1 MSAFF
6 RTYPRQERGVTMPSL
21 FERSITELK
30 GVGAVRGEL
39 FRKLGIDS
47 IGALLYYFP
56 RSYEDWSRPQP
67 ISALSGGETCCVRAK
82 LSATMRESRLPGNR
96 FMVRAEVSDGADAM
110 RIVFFNNK
118 YITSMLK
125 YDTEYL
131 FYGRVTKDFSGLQMV
146 SPEFLPADSTV
157 SSFRAIYGLT
167 AGLSNKAVQKAVE
180 QALTLLPS
188 QVSDPIPEDIREK
201 YNLCGLRDAIVNIH
215 TPQSPQALKRAQHRL
230 TVEELLVLNL
240 GILSLKHKNSEARG
254 TNISQ
259 DFTED
264 FLSLLPFVPTGAQ
277 RRAMDDCTRDM
288 LSGTSPMNRLVQGDV
303 GSGKTAIAACA
314 CYNMVKNGRQ
324 AAFMAP
330 TEILAEQH
338 FATLSKLFADTDVRL
353 GLLTGS
359 LTASKKNQIR
369 TQLENGEI
377 DIVVG
382 THALITEKTS
392 FKSLGLAVTDE
403 QHRFGV
409 AQRSKLLSKGKD
421 PHLLVMSATPI
432 PRTLALIIYG
442 DLDIS
447 VVDEIPPGRQPID
460 TMLISTDKRKRAYN
474 FIRKELDSGHK
485 AYIVCPLVEEDDSE
499 LMAAEE
505 YAAELML
512 REFSDYAVGI
522 IHGKMK
528 YAEKEKTMREFAQ
541 GTLDLLVATTV
552 IEVGVD
558 VSAAT
563 VMMIENAERF
573 GLSQLHQ
580 LRGRVGRG
588 DSKSYCILVSDSIAE
603 NTQRRLSVMCGTS
616 DGFKIADEDLKLR
629 GPGDFFGE
637 RQHGLPKLSI
647 ADFSDMDTLRVSQ
660 DIASDIL
667 ADSPDLSSDKYRGLR
682 ASIRR
687 LFADSA
693 GQMN

>member
-1 MSAFF
+1 MS
-6 RTYPRQERGVTMPSL
+6 SL
-21 FERSITELK
+21 FEIPITKLK
-30 GVGAVRGEL
+30 GVGDVKAKL
-39 FRKLGIDS
+39 FHKLGVDS
-47 IGALLYYFP
+47 VGALLYYFP
-56 RSYEDWSRPQP
+56 RSFEDWSNP
-67 ISALSGGETCCVRAK
+67 ISMRDLQGGELCCVKGK
-82 LSATMRESRLPGNR
+82 LSATMRETRLSGNR
-96 FMVRAEVSDGADAM
+96 YMVRCEISDGTDWM
-110 RIVFFNNK
+110 RLVFFNNK

-131 FYGRVTKDFSGLQMV
+131 FYGKVTKDLNGLQMA
-146 SPEFLPADSTV
+146 SPEFSV
-157 SSFRAIYGLT
+157 SSANSSSIHPVYGLT
-167 AGLSNKAVQKAVE
+167 AGLTNKAVQNAVK
-180 QALTLLPS
+180 QALLLLP
-188 QVSDPIPEDIREK
+188 QKVVDPLPEFIREK
-201 YNLCGLRDAIVNIH
+201 YSLCSLRDAIINIH
-215 TPQSPQALKRAQHRL
+215 TPASYKEYNAAQKRLCA
-230 TVEELLVLNL
+230 EELLVLSL
-240 GILSLKHKNSEARG
+240 GIRAMKQRRTDTVGTALKEDY
-254 TNISQ
+254 TN
-259 DFTED
+259 E
-264 FLSLLPFVPTGAQ
+264 FLSLLPFKPTDAQ
-277 RRAMDDCTRDM
+277 RRAMVDCVNDM
-288 LSGTSPMNRLVQGDV
+288 NSGTVPMNRLVQGDV

-314 CYNMVKNGRQ
+314 CYNVAKNGGQ

-338 FATLSKLFADTDVRL
+338 YATLQKLFSNTDVRL

-359 LTASKKNQIR
+359 VTASNKKKIR
-369 TQLENGEI
+369 ALLEAGEI
-377 DIVVG
+377 DIIVG
-382 THALITEKTS
+382 THALITDKTV
-392 FKSLGLAVTDE
+392 FKSLQLAVTDE

-409 AQRSKLLSKGKD
+409 SQRAKLLSKGQD

-460 TMLISTDKRKRAYN
+460 TLLISAEKRNRAYG
-474 FIRKELDSGHK
+474 FIKKEIDKGGA
-485 AYIVCPLVEEDDSE
+485 AYIVCPLVEEDESE

-512 REFSDYAVGI
+512 KEFSDYAVGI

-528 YAEKEKTMREFAQ
+528 YSEKEKTMNEFAS
-541 GTLDLLVATTV
+541 GKLNLLVATTV

-558 VSAAT
+558 VPRAT

-588 DSKSYCILVSDSIAE
+588 DSKSYCILVSDSNSE
-603 NTQRRLSVMCGTS
+603 DTQKRLSVMCSTT

-647 ADFSDMDTLRVSQ
+647 ADFSDMDTLKLSQ
-660 DIASDIL
+660 SIAKDIL
-667 ADSPDLSSDKYRGLR
+667 SISPDLADDTFKGLR
-682 ASIRR
+682 GAIRR
-687 LFADSA
+687 LFKSA
-693 GQMN
+693 EGTMN

>member
-1 MSAFF
+1 
-6 RTYPRQERGVTMPSL
+6 MPSL
-21 FERSITELK
+21 FEQPIRTLK
-30 GVGAVRGEL
+30 GVGAVKEEL
-39 FRKLGIDS
+39 FHKLRIDS
-47 IGALLYYFP
+47 VGALLCYYP
-56 RSYEDWSRPQP
+56 RSYEDWSRPMP
-67 ISALSGGETCCVRAK
+67 ISEAQSGEVCCIKGSLST
-82 LSATMRESRLPGNR
+82 TMRESRLPGNR
-96 FMVRAEVSDGADAM
+96 YMVRAEITDGTDAM

-125 YDTEYL
+125 YDTKYL
-131 FYGRVTKDFSGLQMV
+131 FYGKVTKDFSGVQMI
-146 SPEFLPADSTV
+146 SPEFSLADGTV
-157 SSFRAIYGLT
+157 SSFRPIYGLT
-167 AGLSNKAVQKAVE
+167 AGLSNKAIQNAVK
-180 QALTLLPS
+180 QALLLLPEK
-188 QVSDPIPEDIREK
+188 VSDPIPQNIREK
-201 YNLCGLRDAIVNIH
+201 YDLCGLRDAIVNIH
-215 TPQSPQALKRAQHRL
+215 CPESPKALNAARRRL
-230 TVEELLVLNL
+230 MAEELLVLNL
-240 GILSLKHKNSEARG
+240 GIRALKAKQTEACG
-254 TNISQ
+254 TNIKE
-259 DFTED
+259 DFTEE
-264 FLSLLPFVPTGAQ
+264 FLRLLPFAPTSAQ

-288 LSGTSPMNRLVQGDV
+288 LSGKAPMNRLVQGDV

-338 FATLSKLFADTDVRL
+338 FASLSKLFEGTGIRV

-359 LTASKKNQIR
+359 ATAASKKNIR
-369 TQLENGEI
+369 SQLAEGEI
-377 DIVVG
+377 DIIVG
-382 THALITEKTS
+382 THALITDKTS
-392 FKSLGLAVTDE
+392 FRSLGLAVTDE

-409 AQRSKLLSKGKD
+409 SQRAKLLSKGED

-447 VVDEIPPGRQPID
+447 IVDEVPPGRQPID
-460 TMLISTDKRKRAYN
+460 TLLIDSSKRDRAYG
-474 FIRKELDSGHK
+474 FIRKELSMGHR
-485 AYIVCPLVEEDDSE
+485 AYIVCPLVEEDDSD
-499 LMAAEE
+499 LAAAEE

-512 REFSDYAVGI
+512 KQFSDYAVGI

-528 YAEKEKTMREFAQ
+528 YQEKEKTMRDFASGKLQ
-541 GTLDLLVATTV
+541 LLVATTV

-558 VSAAT
+558 VSSAT

-588 DSKSYCILVSDSIAE
+588 DSKSYCILVSDSKAE
-603 NTQRRLSVMCGTS
+603 NTVKRLSVMCSTS
-616 DGFKIADEDLKLR
+616 DGFKIADEDLRLR

-647 ADFSDMDTLRVSQ
+647 ADLSDMDALKTSQAIAQ
-660 DIASDIL
+660 DIIT
-667 ADSPDLSSDKYRGLR
+667 DSPDLSGDRYRGLR

-687 LFADSA
+687 LFRDTA

>member
-1 MSAFF
+1 MS
-6 RTYPRQERGVTMPSL
+6 SL
-21 FERSITELK
+21 FELPVSALK
-30 GVGAVRGEL
+30 GVGSVKAKLFSKLNINSVGEL
-39 FRKLGIDS
+39 
-47 IGALLYYFP
+47 LYHFP
-56 RSYEDWSRPQP
+56 RGYEDWSKPVP
-67 ISALSGGETCCVRAK
+67 ISQVQGGDLCCVRGK

-96 FMVRAEVSDGADAM
+96 FMVRAEVSDGYDAM

-131 FYGRVTKDFSGLQMV
+131 FYGKATKDLSGVQMV
-146 SPEFLPADSTV
+146 SPEFRLFKNDEPSMHPVYA
-157 SSFRAIYGLT
+157 LT
-167 AGLSNKAVQKAVE
+167 AGLTNKALQNAVK
-180 QALTLLPS
+180 QAIELLP
-188 QVSDPIPEDIREK
+188 QRVADPIPEDIRLK
-201 YNLCGLRDAIVNIH
+201 YDLCGLREAIVNIH
-215 TPQSPQALKRAQHRL
+215 CPASPTALTKARRRL
-230 TVEELLVLNL
+230 TAEEFLVLSL
-240 GILSLKHKNSEARG
+240 GLRALRSNNTKNKGS
-254 TNISQ
+254 NIKN
-259 DFTED
+259 DYTDE
-264 FLSLLPFVPTGAQ
+264 FLSLLPFKPTGAQ
-277 RRAMDDCTRDM
+277 LRAMGDCARDM
-288 LSGTSPMNRLVQGDV
+288 LHSVSPMNRLVQGDV

-314 CYNMVKNGRQ
+314 CYNMAKNGKQ

-338 FATLSKLFADTDVRL
+338 FATLSKLFANTDIRL

-359 LTASKKNQIR
+359 CTASAKKEIR
-369 TQLENGEI
+369 RKLSEGEI
-377 DIVVG
+377 DIIVG
-382 THALITEKTS
+382 THALITDKTV

-409 AQRSKLLSKGKD
+409 SQRSKLLSKGET

-432 PRTLALIIYG
+432 PRTLALIVYG

-447 VVDEIPPGRQPID
+447 IVDEIPPGRQPID
-460 TMLISTDKRKRAYN
+460 TLLISSDKRHRAYG
-474 FIRKELDSGHK
+474 FIRKEIDKGNA
-485 AYIVCPLVEEDDSE
+485 AYIVCPLVEEDESD

-512 REFSDYAVGI
+512 KEFSDYAVGI

-528 YAEKEKTMREFAQ
+528 YSEKEKTMAAFAS
-541 GTLDLLVATTV
+541 GELDLLVATTV

-558 VSAAT
+558 VPRST
-563 VMMIENAERF
+563 IMMIENAERF

-588 DSKSYCILVSDSIAE
+588 EGKSYCILVSDSTAE
-603 NTQRRLSVMCGTS
+603 NTQRRLSVMCSTT

-647 ADFSDMDTLRVSQ
+647 AEFSDMESLSLSQ
-660 DIASDIL
+660 AIAEDIIT
-667 ADSPDLSSDKYRGLR
+667 DSPDLSGDRYKGLR
-682 ASIRR
+682 GAVKR
-687 LFADSA
+687 LFKDAE
-693 GQMN
+693 GTMN

>member
-1 MSAFF
+1 MA
-6 RTYPRQERGVTMPSL
+6 SL

-30 GVGAVRGEL
+30 GIGAVKSKL
-39 FRKLGIDS
+39 FQKLGIDS

-56 RSYEDWSRPQP
+56 RSYEDWSSPMS
-67 ISALSGGETCCVRAK
+67 ISQAESGQVCCIKGR
-82 LSATMRESRLPGNR
+82 LSAPLRESRLPGNR
-96 FMVRAEVSDGADAM
+96 YMVRGEVSDGDDFM

-118 YITSMLK
+118 YISSMLK
-125 YDTEYL
+125 YDTDYL
-131 FYGRVTKDFSGLQMV
+131 FYGKATRDFSGLQMI
-146 SPEFLPADSTV
+146 SPEFLPFEKLSDDSLRPV
-157 SSFRAIYGLT
+157 YGLT
-167 AGLSNKAVQKAVE
+167 SGLSNKAVRDAVY
-180 QALTLLPS
+180 QAIQLLPE
-188 QVSDPIPEDIREK
+188 QVSDPIPEDIRRR
-201 YNLCGLRDAIVNIH
+201 YGLCSLREAIINIH
-215 TPQSPQALKRAQHRL
+215 RPKNQKALHSARSRL
-230 TVEELLVLNL
+230 VIEELLMLNL
-240 GILSLKHKNSEARG
+240 GIYSLKQSNHQSRG
-254 TNISQ
+254 QNISC
-259 DFTED
+259 DYTDE
-264 FLSLLPFVPTGAQ
+264 FLRLLPFAPTGAQ

-288 LSGTSPMNRLVQGDV
+288 LHSKTPMNRLVQGDV

-314 CYNMVKNGRQ
+314 CYNMVRNGRQ

-338 FATLSKLFADTDVRL
+338 YATLSKLFDGTGLRL

-359 LTASKKNQIR
+359 LTASNKNKIR
-369 TQLENGEI
+369 QELENGDI

-382 THALITEKTS
+382 THALITDKTT

-409 AQRSKLLSKGKD
+409 AQRAKLLSKGES

-447 VVDEIPPGRQPID
+447 IVDEVPPGRQPID
-460 TMLISTDKRKRAYN
+460 TLLINSHKRSRAYN
-474 FIRKELDSGHK
+474 FIRKEIDSGHS
-485 AYIVCPLVEEDDSE
+485 AYIVCPLVEEDDSD

-512 REFSDYAVGI
+512 KEFSDYAVGV

-528 YAEKEKTMREFAQ
+528 YSEKEKTMRDFAN
-541 GTLDLLVATTV
+541 GKLNLLVATTV

-558 VSAAT
+558 VSNAT
-563 VMMIENAERF
+563 IMMIENAERF

-588 DSKSYCILVSDSIAE
+588 DSKSYCILVSDSTSD
-603 NTQRRLSVMCGTS
+603 NTLTRLSVMCATT
-616 DGFKIADEDLKLR
+616 DGFKIADEDLRLR

-637 RQHGLPKLSI
+637 RQHGLPKLRI
-647 ADFSDMDTLRVSQ
+647 ADFSDMDSLRVSQ
-660 DIASDIL
+660 SIASDIL
-667 ADSPDLSSDKYRGLR
+667 SQSPDLSDDKFRWLR

-687 LFADSA
+687 LFKDS
-693 GQMN
+693 GNTMN

>member
-1 MSAFF
+1 MS
-6 RTYPRQERGVTMPSL
+6 SL
-21 FERSITELK
+21 FDLPITSLK
-30 GVGAVRGEL
+30 GVGSVKAKLFSKLNINSVGE
-39 FRKLGIDS
+39 
-47 IGALLYYFP
+47 LLYYFP
-56 RSYEDWSRPQP
+56 RSFDIWGNPVPVSE
-67 ISALSGGETCCVRAK
+67 LKGGETCCVRGK

-96 FMVRAEVSDGADAM
+96 YMVRCEISDGYDAM

-131 FYGRVTKDFSGLQMV
+131 FYGKATKDLNGVQMV
-146 SPEFLPADSTV
+146 SPEFKLYKGNEV
-157 SSFRAIYGLT
+157 SIHPVYSLT
-167 AGLSNKAVQKAVE
+167 AGLNNKTVQKAVK
-180 QALTLLPS
+180 QALELLPEK
-188 QVSDPIPEDIREK
+188 VSDPIPDFIRDK
-201 YNLCGLRDAIVNIH
+201 YNLCGLKEAIINIH
-215 TPQSPQALKRAQHRL
+215 SPQSFSALDKARQRL
-230 TVEELLVLNL
+230 TVEEFLVLSL
-240 GILSLKHKNSEARG
+240 GIRALKQKNTQSIGSNLSE
-254 TNISQ
+254 
-259 DFTED
+259 DFTDE
-264 FLSLLPFVPTGAQ
+264 FLKLLPFSPTGAQ
-277 RRAMDDCTRDM
+277 LRAIKDCASDM
-288 LSGTSPMNRLVQGDV
+288 LYGTAPMNRLVQGDV

-314 CYNMVKNGRQ
+314 CYNAAKNGMQ

-338 FATLSKLFADTDVRL
+338 FATLSKLFAGTDIRL

-359 LTASKKNQIR
+359 VSASQKKEIR
-369 TQLENGEI
+369 EKLQQGEI

-382 THALITEKTS
+382 THALITDKTV
-392 FKSLGLAVTDE
+392 FRSLGLAVTDE

-409 AQRSKLLSKGKD
+409 AQRSKLLSKGKS

-447 VVDEIPPGRQPID
+447 VVDEIPPGRQPVD
-460 TMLISTDKRKRAYN
+460 TLLISSEKRSRAYG
-474 FIRKELDSGHK
+474 FIRKEIDKGNA
-485 AYIVCPLVEEDDSE
+485 AYIVCPLVEEDDSD

-528 YAEKEKTMREFAQ
+528 YSEKEKTMRAFAQ
-541 GTLDLLVATTV
+541 GELNLLVATTV

-558 VSAAT
+558 VPRAT
-563 VMMIENAERF
+563 IMMIENAERF

-588 DSKSYCILVSDSIAE
+588 NEKSYCILVSDNTGE
-603 NTQRRLSVMCGTS
+603 NTLKRLGVMCSTTN
-616 DGFKIADEDLKLR
+616 GFRIADEDLKLR

-647 ADFSDMDTLRVSQ
+647 AEFSDMDSLKLSQ
-660 DIASDIL
+660 LIANDIL
-667 ADSPDLSSDKYRGLR
+667 ADSHDLSEDKYRGLKG
-682 ASIRR
+682 AVKR
-687 LFADSA
+687 LFKDTE
-693 GQMN
+693 GTMN

>member
-1 MSAFF
+1 MA
-6 RTYPRQERGVTMPSL
+6 SL
-21 FERSITELK
+21 FERHISTLK
-30 GVGAVRGEL
+30 GVGTVRSQL
-39 FRKLGIDS
+39 FEKLGLNS
-47 IGALLYYFP
+47 VGALLYHFP
-56 RSYEDWSRPQP
+56 VRYEDWSKPVK
-67 ISALSGGETCCVRAK
+67 ISEATAGEMCCVKGK
-82 LSATMRESRLPGNR
+82 LSATMRESRLSGNR
-96 FMVRAEVSDGADAM
+96 YMVRAEISDGYDAM

-131 FYGRVTKDFSGLQMV
+131 FYGRVTWDLSGVQMI
-146 SPEFLPADSTV
+146 SPEFSVYKEEEISLKPVYNLTS
-157 SSFRAIYGLT
+157 GLT
-167 AGLSNKAVQKAVE
+167 NKMVQKAVL
-180 QALTLLPS
+180 QALALLPDTI
-188 QVSDPIPEDIREK
+188 VDPLPEFIRKK
-201 YNLCGLRDAIVNIH
+201 YFLCGLREAIVNIH
-215 TPQSPQALKRAQHRL
+215 NPRSIKELNEARRRL
-230 TVEELLVLNL
+230 CVEELLVLSL
-240 GILSLKHKNSEARG
+240 GIRSLKEKRTEVSGTKIAR
-254 TNISQ
+254 
-259 DFTED
+259 DYTED
-264 FLSLLPFVPTGAQ
+264 FLKLLPFAPTGAQ
-277 RRAMDDCTRDM
+277 HRAMQDCVTDM
-288 LSGTSPMNRLVQGDV
+288 LRGTAPMNRLVQGDV

-314 CYNMVKNGRQ
+314 CYNVAKNGGQ

-338 FATLSKLFADTDVRL
+338 FATLSRLFADTDIRIA
-353 GLLTGS
+353 LLTGS
-359 LTASKKNQIR
+359 VTAANKKKIR
-369 TQLENGEI
+369 ASLEAGEI
-377 DIVVG
+377 DIIVG
-382 THALITEKTS
+382 THALITDATV
-392 FKSLGLAVTDE
+392 FKFLQLAVTDE

-409 AQRSKLLSKGKD
+409 SQRAKLIAKGND

-460 TMLISTDKRKRAYN
+460 TLLITSDKRKRAYG
-474 FIRKELDSGHK
+474 FIKKEIDKGK
-485 AYIVCPLVEEDDSE
+485 AAYIVCPLVEEDDTE

-512 REFSDYAVGI
+512 KEFSEYAVGI

-528 YAEKEKTMREFAQ
+528 YSEKEKTMRDFSE
-541 GTLDLLVATTV
+541 GKLNLLVATTV

-558 VSAAT
+558 VPRAT

-588 DSKSYCILVSDSIAE
+588 DSKSYCVLVSDS
-603 NTQRRLSVMCGTS
+603 TSDTTVQRLNVMCSTT
-616 DGFKIADEDLKLR
+616 DGFRIADEDLKLR

-647 ADFSDMDTLRVSQ
+647 ADFSDMDSLKLSQ
-660 DIASDIL
+660 AVANDIFDF
-667 ADSPDLSSDKYRGLR
+667 SPDLSHDSLKGLR

-687 LFADSA
+687 LFRAA
-693 GQMN
+693 EGTMN

>member
-1 MSAFF
+1 MA
-6 RTYPRQERGVTMPSL
+6 SL
-21 FERSITELK
+21 FERPITSLK
-30 GVGAVRGEL
+30 GIGAVKAEL
-39 FRKLGIDS
+39 FHKLGIDS
-47 IGALLYYFP
+47 VGALLYHFP
-56 RSYEDWSRPQP
+56 RSFEDWSNPKS
-67 ISALSGGETCCVRAK
+67 IANAVSGEVCCIRGK
-82 LSATMRESRLPGNR
+82 LSATMRESRLPGKR
-96 FMVRAEVSDGADAM
+96 LMVRAEISDGVDAM

-131 FYGRVTKDFSGLQMV
+131 FYGKVTRDLGGVQMV
-146 SPEFLPADSTV
+146 SPKFSPYVQRDGYIKPVYA
-157 SSFRAIYGLT
+157 LT
-167 AGLSNKAVQKAVE
+167 AGLSNKAVQNAVK
-180 QALTLLPS
+180 QACELLP
-188 QVSDPIPEDIREK
+188 QVVSDPLPEFIRKK
-201 YNLCGLRDAIVNIH
+201 YDLCGLRDAIINIH
-215 TPQSPQALKRAQHRL
+215 NPLSYEELRRARL
-230 TVEELLVLNL
+230 RLCVEELLVLSL
-240 GILSLKHKNSEARG
+240 GIRTLKEGRKTSKA

-259 DFTED
+259 DYTDE
-264 FLSLLPFVPTGAQ
+264 FLCLLPFKPTGAQ
-277 RRAMDDCTRDM
+277 HRAMLDCVNDM
-288 LSGTSPMNRLVQGDV
+288 QFGAFPMNRLVQGDV
-303 GSGKTAIAACA
+303 GSGKTAIAAAA
-314 CYNMVKNGRQ
+314 CYNVAKNGGQ

-338 FATLSKLFADTDVRL
+338 FASLTKLFADTDIKL

-359 LTASKKNQIR
+359 STASQKKNIR
-369 TQLENGEI
+369 SALEAGEI
-377 DIVVG
+377 DIIVG
-382 THALITEKTS
+382 THALITDKTI
-392 FKSLGLAVTDE
+392 FKNLMLAVTDE

-409 AQRSKLLSKGKD
+409 SQRAKLVAKGED

-460 TMLISTDKRKRAYN
+460 TLLISSDKRHRAYN
-474 FIRKELDSGHK
+474 FIKKEIDKGNA
-485 AYIVCPLVEEDDSE
+485 AYIVCPLVREDESE

-512 REFSDYAVGI
+512 KEFSDYAVGI

-528 YAEKEKTMREFAQ
+528 YSEKEKAMSLFAS
-541 GTLDLLVATTV
+541 GELNLLVSTTV

-558 VSAAT
+558 VPRST

-588 DSKSYCILVSDSIAE
+588 DSKSYCILVSDNTSE
-603 NTQRRLSVMCGTS
+603 ETQRRLSVMCSTT

-647 ADFSDMDTLRVSQ
+647 ADFSDMDTLNLSQ
-660 DIASDIL
+660 KIAKDIL
-667 ADSPDLSSDKYRGLR
+667 SVDSDLSGDDFKGLR
-682 ASIRR
+682 RSIRR
-687 LFADSA
+687 LFKSSE
-693 GQMN
+693 GMMN

>member
-1 MSAFF
+1 MA
-6 RTYPRQERGVTMPSL
+6 SL
-21 FERSITELK
+21 FERHISTLK
-30 GVGAVRGEL
+30 GVGPVKAEL
-39 FRKLGIDS
+39 FEKLGLDS
-47 IGALLYYFP
+47 VGALLYHFP
-56 RSYEDWSRPQP
+56 RDYEDWSKPVK
-67 ISALSGGETCCVRAK
+67 ISEAAAGELCCVKGK

-96 FMVRAEVSDGADAM
+96 YMVRAEVSDGYDAM

-131 FYGRVTKDFSGLQMV
+131 FYGKVTWDLSGVQMV
-146 SPEFLPADSTV
+146 SPEFSVYKEAETTLKPVYNLTS
-157 SSFRAIYGLT
+157 GLT
-167 AGLSNKAVQKAVE
+167 NKTVQKAVQ
-180 QALTLLPS
+180 QALLLLPET
-188 QVSDPIPEDIREK
+188 VADPLPEFIRKK
-201 YNLCGLRDAIVNIH
+201 YFLCGLREAIVNIH
-215 TPQSPQALKRAQHRL
+215 NPKSQKELNDARRRL
-230 TVEELLVLNL
+230 CVEELLVLSL
-240 GILSLKHKNSEARG
+240 GIRALKDKRTEVRG
-254 TNISQ
+254 SKISR

-264 FLSLLPFVPTGAQ
+264 FLKLLPFTPTGAQ
-277 RRAMDDCTRDM
+277 YRAMQDCVMDM
-288 LSGTSPMNRLVQGDV
+288 LSGKTPMNRLVQGDV

-314 CYNMVKNGRQ
+314 CYNVAKNGGQ

-338 FATLSKLFADTDVRL
+338 FATLKRLFDGTDIRL

-359 LTASKKNQIR
+359 VSAANKKKIRAS
-369 TQLENGEI
+369 LEAGEI

-382 THALITEKTS
+382 THALITDATV
-392 FKSLGLAVTDE
+392 FKSLQLAVTDE

-409 AQRSKLLSKGKD
+409 SQRAKLIAKGQD

-460 TMLISTDKRKRAYN
+460 TLLITSDKRKRAYD
-474 FIRKELDSGHK
+474 FIKKEIDKGK
-485 AYIVCPLVEEDDSE
+485 AAYIVCPLVEEDDSE

-512 REFSDYAVGI
+512 KEFSDYAVGI

-528 YAEKEKTMREFAQ
+528 YSEKEKTMREFAQ
-541 GTLDLLVATTV
+541 GNLNLLVATTV

-558 VSAAT
+558 VPRAT

-588 DSKSYCILVSDSIAE
+588 DSKSYCVLVSDSKSE
-603 NTQRRLSVMCGTS
+603 TTVQRLSVMCSTT
-616 DGFKIADEDLKLR
+616 DGFRIADEDLKLR

-637 RQHGLPKLSI
+637 RQHGLPTLMI
-647 ADFSDMDTLRVSQ
+647 ADFSDMDSLRLSQ
-660 DIASDIL
+660 AVAADIFEF
-667 ADSPDLSSDKYRGLR
+667 SPDLTHETLKGLR

-687 LFADSA
+687 LFKSA
-693 GQMN
+693 EGTMN

>member
-1 MSAFF
+1 MA
-6 RTYPRQERGVTMPSL
+6 SL
-21 FERSITELK
+21 FERPITYLK
-30 GVGAVRGEL
+30 GVGPAKACL
-39 FRKLGIDS
+39 FQKLGIDS
-47 IGALLYYFP
+47 VGALLYHFP
-56 RSYEDWSRPQP
+56 RDFEDWSNPVK
-67 ISALSGGETCCVRAK
+67 ISEAASGEVCCVRGK

-96 FMVRAEVSDGADAM
+96 LMVRAEVSDGYDAM

-131 FYGRVTKDFSGLQMV
+131 FYGKITRDLGGVQMV
-146 SPEFLPADSTV
+146 SPEFSVYTGKQNDLKP
-157 SSFRAIYGLT
+157 IYALT
-167 AGLSNKAVQKAVE
+167 AGLSNKAVQNAAK
-180 QALTLLPS
+180 QACELLPS
-188 QVSDPIPEDIREK
+188 VVSDPLPEFIRKK
-201 YNLCGLRDAIVNIH
+201 YNLMGLREAIVNIH
-215 TPQSPQALKRAQHRL
+215 NPSSLKELNLAKLRL
-230 TVEELLVLNL
+230 CVEELLVLSL
-240 GILSLKHKNSEARG
+240 GIRALKEGRKEA
-254 TNISQ
+254 TASNISC
-259 DFTED
+259 DYTED
-264 FLSLLPFVPTGAQ
+264 FLSLLPFTPTNAQ
-277 RRAMDDCTRDM
+277 YRAMQNCVNDM
-288 LSGTSPMNRLVQGDV
+288 LKGTTPMNRLVQGDV

-314 CYNMVKNGRQ
+314 CYNVAKNGGQ
-324 AAFMAP
+324 SAFMAP

-338 FATLSKLFADTDVRL
+338 FSTFSKLFAGTDIKI

-359 LTASKKNQIR
+359 VKESEKKRIR
-369 TQLENGEI
+369 AELEAGEI
-377 DIVVG
+377 DVIIG
-382 THALITEKTS
+382 THALITDKTN
-392 FKSLGLAVTDE
+392 FKNLMLAVTDE

-409 AQRSKLLSKGKD
+409 SQRAKLVAKGED

-460 TMLISTDKRKRAYN
+460 TLHITSAKRQRAYE
-474 FIRKELDSGHK
+474 FIKKEIDKGNA
-485 AYIVCPLVEEDDSE
+485 AYIVCPLVEEDESE

-512 REFSDYAVGI
+512 KEFSDYAVGI

-528 YAEKEKTMREFAQ
+528 YSEKEKTMAEFAAGKLQ
-541 GTLDLLVATTV
+541 LLVATTV

-558 VSAAT
+558 VPRAS

-588 DSKSYCILVSDSIAE
+588 NSKSYCVLVSDSTAE
-603 NTQRRLSVMCGTS
+603 ETVKRISVMCSTT

-637 RQHGLPKLSI
+637 RQHGLPKLNI
-647 ADFSDMDTLRVSQ
+647 ADFSDMDSLKLSQ
-660 DIASDIL
+660 DIAKEIL
-667 ADSPDLSSDKYRGLR
+667 SRTPDLSGDEFKGLR
-682 ASIRR
+682 GAIRR
-687 LFADSA
+687 LFKSSE
-693 GQMN
+693 GTMN

>member
-1 MSAFF
+1 MA
-6 RTYPRQERGVTMPSL
+6 SL
-21 FERSITELK
+21 FDYPITKLK
-30 GVGAVRGEL
+30 GVGTVRGQL
-39 FRKLGIDS
+39 FSKLGLES
-47 IGALLYYFP
+47 VGALLYHFP
-56 RSYEDWSRPQP
+56 RSYEDWSNPVS
-67 ISALSGGETCCVRAK
+67 ISDAKSGEICCIKGK
-82 LSATMRESRLPGNR
+82 LSSTMRESRLPGNR
-96 FMVRAEVSDGADAM
+96 YMVRAEVSDGFDAM

-131 FYGRVTKDFSGLQMV
+131 FYGKVTCDLSGVQMV
-146 SPEFLPADSTV
+146 SPEFSVYKMKETSLKP
-157 SSFRAIYGLT
+157 IYNLT
-167 AGLSNKAVQKAVE
+167 AGLTNKAVQNAVI
-180 QALTLLPS
+180 QACMMLPET
-188 QVSDPIPEDIREK
+188 VSDPLPEFIRLK
-201 YNLCGLRDAIVNIH
+201 YKLCGLRDAIINIH
-215 TPQSPQALKRAQHRL
+215 NPKSYEDLNDARKRL
-230 TVEELLVLNL
+230 CVEELLVLSL
-240 GILSLKHKNSEARG
+240 GIRALKEKRTDSKG
-254 TNISQ
+254 CNISN
-259 DFTED
+259 DYTED
-264 FLSLLPFVPTGAQ
+264 FLKLLPFTPTGAQ
-277 RRAMDDCTRDM
+277 RKAMYDCISDM
-288 LSGTSPMNRLVQGDV
+288 LRGTSPMNRLVQGDV

-314 CYNMVKNGRQ
+314 CFNVARNGGQ

-338 FATLSKLFADTDVRL
+338 FATLSKLFTGTDIRL

-359 LTASKKNQIR
+359 VTAANKKRIR
-369 TQLENGEI
+369 ASLEAGEI

-382 THALITEKTS
+382 THALITDATV
-392 FKSLGLAVTDE
+392 FKSLQLAVTDE

-409 AQRSKLLSKGKD
+409 SQRAKLIAKGSD

-460 TMLISTDKRKRAYN
+460 TFLILSEKRHRAYE
-474 FIRKELDSGHK
+474 FIKKEINKGK
-485 AYIVCPLVEEDDSE
+485 AAYIVCPLVEEDDSD

-512 REFSDYAVGI
+512 KEFSDYAVGI

-528 YAEKEKTMREFAQ
+528 YSEKEKTMREFAEGKLQ
-541 GTLDLLVATTV
+541 LLVATTV

-558 VSAAT
+558 VPRAT

-588 DSKSYCILVSDSIAE
+588 DSKSYCVLVSDSQSE
-603 NTQRRLSVMCGTS
+603 NTVQRLSVLTS
-616 DGFKIADEDLKLR
+616 TTDGFKIADEDLKLR

-637 RQHGLPKLSI
+637 RQHGLPKLMV
-647 ADFSDMDTLRVSQ
+647 ADFSDTESLRLSQ
-660 DIASDIL
+660 SVAKDIFEF
-667 ADSPDLSSDKYRGLR
+667 SPDLSHESLKGLR

-687 LFADSA
+687 LFKTSE
-693 GQMN
+693 GTMN

>member
-1 MSAFF
+1 MS
-6 RTYPRQERGVTMPSL
+6 SL
-21 FERSITELK
+21 FEIPIKKLK
-30 GVGAVRGEL
+30 GVGDVKAKL
-39 FRKLGIDS
+39 FNKLGIDS
-47 IGALLYYFP
+47 VGALLYYFP
-56 RSYEDWSRPQP
+56 RDFEDWSNPVPMRELQ
-67 ISALSGGETCCVRAK
+67 GGELCCVRGI
-82 LSATMRESRLPGNR
+82 LSSTMRESRLPGNR
-96 FMVRAEVSDGADAM
+96 YMVRAEVSDGTDCV
-110 RIVFFNNK
+110 RLVFFNNK

-131 FYGRVTKDFSGLQMV
+131 FYGKVTKDLNGLQMV
-146 SPEFLPADSTV
+146 SPEFSVYSASAGTV
-157 SSFRAIYGLT
+157 HSVYGLT
-167 AGLSNKAVQKAVE
+167 AGLSNKAVQNAVK
-180 QALTLLPS
+180 QALQLLPAK
-188 QVSDPIPEDIREK
+188 VSDPLPDFIREK
-201 YNLCGLRDAIVNIH
+201 YNLCSLRDAIINIH
-215 TPQSPQALKRAQHRL
+215 NPSSYKELNEARKRLCA
-230 TVEELLVLNL
+230 EELLVLSL
-240 GILSLKHKNSEARG
+240 GIRSMKQHRVDSKATLLEK
-254 TNISQ
+254 
-259 DFTED
+259 DYTED
-264 FLSLLPFVPTGAQ
+264 FLKLLPFTPTNAQ
-277 RRAMDDCTRDM
+277 RRAMNDCIKDM
-288 LSGTSPMNRLVQGDV
+288 LSSSHPMNRLVQGDV

-314 CYNMVKNGRQ
+314 CYNIAKNGGQ

-338 FATLSKLFADTDVRL
+338 FATLSKFFADTDIRL

-359 LTASKKNQIR
+359 VTPANKKKIR
-369 TQLENGEI
+369 AQLEAGEI
-377 DIVVG
+377 DVIVG
-382 THALITEKTS
+382 THALITDKTI
-392 FKSLGLAVTDE
+392 FKSLQLAVTDE

-409 AQRSKLLSKGKD
+409 SQRAKLLSKGQD

-460 TMLISTDKRKRAYN
+460 TLLITSDMRSRAYG
-474 FIRKELDSGHK
+474 FIKKEIDKGGA

-512 REFSDYAVGI
+512 KEFSDYAVGI

-528 YAEKEKTMREFAQ
+528 YSEKEKTMAEFAS
-541 GTLDLLVATTV
+541 GKLNLLVATTV

-558 VSAAT
+558 VPRAT

-588 DSKSYCILVSDSIAE
+588 DFKSYCVLVSDSMSDD
-603 NTQRRLSVMCGTS
+603 TQKRLSVMCSTS

-637 RQHGLPKLSI
+637 RQHGLPQLSI
-647 ADFSDMDTLRVSQ
+647 ADLSDMDTLKLSQ
-660 DIASDIL
+660 SIAKDIL
-667 ADSPDLSSDKYRGLR
+667 AVSPDLSDDRFRGLR
-682 ASIRR
+682 GAIRR
-687 LFADSA
+687 LF
-693 GQMN
+693 MNAEGTMN

>member
-1 MSAFF
+1 
-6 RTYPRQERGVTMPSL
+6 MPSL
-21 FERSITELK
+21 FSKDITTLK
-30 GVGAVRGEL
+30 GVGEKKAVY
-39 FRKLGIDS
+39 FRKLGINTV
-47 IGALLYYFP
+47 GKLLYYFP
-56 RSYEDWSRPQP
+56 VRYDDWSRPVP
-67 ISALSGGETCCVRAK
+67 MSDLTGGETCCVRGK
-82 LSATMRESRLPGNR
+82 LSTTMRESRLPGNR
-96 FMVRAEVSDGADAM
+96 YIVRAEISDGYDAVS
-110 RIVFFNNK
+110 IVFFNNK

-131 FYGRVTKDFSGLQMV
+131 FYGKVTKSLGGFQMV
-146 SPEFLPADSTV
+146 SPEFKMYKPEETSLKPV
-157 SSFRAIYGLT
+157 YRLT
-167 AGLSNKAVQKAVE
+167 SGLSNNAVISAVKQALLLLPQKVADPLPDFIRKKYDLCDLREAIINMHAPETFSKVQKA
-180 QALTLLPS
+180 
-188 QVSDPIPEDIREK
+188 R
-201 YNLCGLRDAIVNIH
+201 Y
-215 TPQSPQALKRAQHRL
+215 RL
-230 TVEELLVLNL
+230 SVEEFL
-240 GILSLKHKNSEARG
+240 ILSLGIRAMKDGRKEYKG
-254 TNISQ
+254 TNITK
-259 DFTED
+259 DFTEE
-264 FLSLLPFVPTGAQ
+264 FISLLPFTPTNAQ
-277 RRAMDDCTRDM
+277 RRAMIDCRNDM
-288 LSGTSPMNRLVQGDV
+288 LNGISPMNRLVQGDV

-338 FATLSKLFADTDVRL
+338 FSTLSKLFSGTDVTL

-359 LTASKKNQIR
+359 LKESEKKAIR
-369 TQLENGEI
+369 RKLEEGEI

-382 THALITEKTS
+382 THALITDKTN
-392 FKSLGLAVTDE
+392 FRSLGLAITDE

-409 AQRSKLLSKGKD
+409 AQRAKLLSKGEN

-460 TMLISTDKRKRAYN
+460 TLLIDSGKRSRAFN
-474 FIRKELDSGHK
+474 FIRNEIDKGNS
-485 AYIVCPLVEEDDSE
+485 AYIVCPLVEEDESE

-512 REFSDYAVGI
+512 NEFSDYAVGI

-528 YAEKEKTMREFAQ
+528 YSEKEKTMRDFSE
-541 GTLDLLVATTV
+541 GKINLLVATTV

-558 VSAAT
+558 VSTAT

-588 DSKSYCILVSDSIAE
+588 TDKSYCILVSDSTAE
-603 NTQRRLSVMCGTS
+603 DTVKRLSVMCSTA
-616 DGFKIADEDLKLR
+616 DGFKVADEDLRLR

-637 RQHGLPKLSI
+637 RQHGLPAMSV
-647 ADFSDMDTLRVSQ
+647 ADFSDMNSLKLSQ
-660 DIASDIL
+660 AIADDIL
-667 ADSPDLSSDKYRGLR
+667 SKSPDLSDDEFKGLR

-687 LFADSA
+687 LFAQSE
-693 GQMN
+693 GTMN

>member
-1 MSAFF
+1 MA
-6 RTYPRQERGVTMPSL
+6 SL
-21 FERSITELK
+21 FEISIRALK
-30 GVGAVRGEL
+30 GVGDKKAQL
-39 FRKLGIDS
+39 FHKLGIDS
-47 IGALLYYFP
+47 VGALLYYFP
-56 RSYEDWSRPQP
+56 RSYEDWSKP
-67 ISALSGGETCCVRAK
+67 LSIADVQGGEVCCVRGK

-96 FMVRAEVSDGADAM
+96 YMVRAEVSDGYDAM

-118 YITSMLK
+118 YITQMLK

-131 FYGRVTKDFSGLQMV
+131 FYGKVTKDFSGVQMV
-146 SPEFLPADSTV
+146 SPEFIPAKDSAHTFHPV
-157 SSFRAIYGLT
+157 YGLT
-167 AGLSNKAVQKAVE
+167 AGLTNKAVQNAVK
-180 QALTLLPS
+180 QALSMLPEKI
-188 QVSDPIPEDIREK
+188 SDPLPDFILKK
-201 YNLCGLRDAIVNIH
+201 YGLCGLREAIINIH
-215 TPQSPQALKRAQHRL
+215 TPETPQALQKAQHRL
-230 TVEELLVLNL
+230 MVEELLVLSL
-240 GILSLKHKNSEARG
+240 GIRALKQQHNEARG
-254 TNISQ
+254 TNISV
-259 DFTED
+259 DYTDE
-264 FLSLLPFVPTGAQ
+264 FLSLLPFKPTSAQ

-288 LSGTSPMNRLVQGDV
+288 LNGIVPMNRLVQGDV

-314 CYNMVKNGRQ
+314 CYNMVKNGKQ

-338 FATLSKLFADTDVRL
+338 YATLHRLFVDTDIRV

-359 LTASKKNQIR
+359 VTASNKKKIR
-369 TQLENGEI
+369 EALEKGEI

-382 THALITEKTS
+382 THALITDKTV

-409 AQRSKLLSKGKD
+409 SQRSKLLTKGED

-460 TMLISTDKRKRAYN
+460 TLLISSDKRKRAFG
-474 FIRKELDSGHK
+474 FIKKELDKGNR
-485 AYIVCPLVEEDDSE
+485 AYIVCPLVEEDDSD
-499 LMAAEE
+499 LTAAEE
-505 YAAELML
+505 YGAELML
-512 REFSDYAVGI
+512 EEFSEYAVGI

-528 YAEKEKTMREFAQ
+528 YQEKEKTMRRFASGELQ
-541 GTLDLLVATTV
+541 LLVATTV

-558 VSAAT
+558 VPSAT
-563 VMMIENAERF
+563 IMMIENAERF

-588 DSKSYCILVSDSIAE
+588 DSKSYCILVSDSTAE
-603 NTQRRLSVMCGTS
+603 NTVKRLSVMTSTS
-616 DGFKIADEDLKLR
+616 DGFKIADEDLRLR

-637 RQHGLPKLSI
+637 RQHGLPKLTI
-647 ADFSDMDTLRVSQ
+647 ADFSDMSTLYTSQ
-660 DIASDIL
+660 DIATDIL
-667 ADSPDLSSDKYRGLR
+667 EDSPDLSGDMYKGLR

-687 LFADSA
+687 LFKDSQ
-693 GQMN
+693 GTMN